1 MIHVMKI
8 ISSVIVAAICM
19 SAAHAVF
26 AAGNGCDKAYLE
38 RLAEEY
44 RAAYLQHDPSKAPIA
59 KKVRFTENSVE
70 MPFPDATWDTV
81 TKDLGPVLVISDP
94 VSCQVAISTAIKQM
108 DTPGFI
114 TMRLKVE
121 DGEITEIEHMVSTR
135 RNLSGPPTPFGDVET
150 YSHAPGMADIIPKSE
165 QASHERMIAIGDG
178 YFQTLERNNGKLHT
192 LFAPDA
198 TRRENGLSF
207 GDIEKDFR
215 LGRYLF
221 NNKVRRQPV
230 LVDEARGIILFRG
243 FIDHKGNI
251 DTYKYTN
258 GEVHQSIFREPHSW
272 ALLEMF
278 KIRNEAIV
286 SVEATF
292 IGAPYNMHSP
302 WSEELNP

>member
-1 MIHVMKI
+1 MKI
-8 ISSVIVAAICM
+8 LGSVIFAVVCMAAVR
-19 SAAHAVF
+19 APF
-26 AAGNGCDKAYLE
+26 AAENGCDKTCLE

-44 RAAYLQHDPSKAPIA
+44 RIAYLQHDPSKVPIA
-59 KKVRFTENSVE
+59 KNVRFTENSVE

-81 TKDLGPVLVISDP
+81 TKDLGPVLIISDP
-94 VSCQVAISTAIKQM
+94 VSGQAVISTAIMQM

-121 DGEITEIEHMVSTR
+121 DGEITEIEHMVSTK
-135 RNLSGPPTPFGDVET
+135 RNLSSPPTPFGDVET
-150 YSHAPGMADIIPKSE
+150 YTHAPEMADIIPKSE
-165 QASHERMIAIGDG
+165 RASRERMIAIGDG
-178 YFQTLERNNGKLHT
+178 YFKTLQRNNGKLHT
-192 LFAPDA
+192 RFAPNA
-198 TRRENGLSF
+198 TRRENGLFF

-230 LVDEARGIILFRG
+230 LIDEARGIILFRA

-251 DTYKYTN
+251 DTYKYTD
-258 GEVHQSIFREPHSW
+258 GEVHTCIFREPQSW

-278 KIRNEAIV
+278 KIRNEAID

-292 IGAPYNMHSP
+292 IAAPYNMHSP

>member
-1 MIHVMKI
+1 MKI
-8 ISSVIVAAICM
+8 LRSVIFAAVCIL
-19 SAAHAVF
+19 AARAVF
-26 AAGNGCDKAYLE
+26 AAENGCDNTCLE
-38 RLAEEY
+38 RLAGDY
-44 RAAYLQHDPSKAPIA
+44 RVAYLQHDPSKVPIA
-59 KKVRFTENSVE
+59 KNVRFTENSVE
-70 MPFPDATWDTV
+70 MPFPDASWDTV
-81 TKDLGPVLVISDP
+81 TKDLGPVLIISDP
-94 VSCQVAISTAIKQM
+94 VSGQVAISTAIMQM

-121 DGEITEIEHMVSTR
+121 DGEITEIEHMVSTK
-135 RNLSGPPTPFGDVET
+135 RNLSAPPTPFGDVET
-150 YSHAPGMADIIPKSE
+150 YTHAPGMADIIPKSE
-165 QASHERMIAIGDG
+165 RVSRERMIAIGDG
-178 YFQTLERNNGKLHT
+178 YFQTLQRNNGKLHT
-192 LFAPDA
+192 RFAPNA

-230 LVDEARGIILFRG
+230 LIDEARGIILFRA

-251 DTYKYTN
+251 DTYKYTD

-278 KIRNEAIV
+278 KIRNEAIA